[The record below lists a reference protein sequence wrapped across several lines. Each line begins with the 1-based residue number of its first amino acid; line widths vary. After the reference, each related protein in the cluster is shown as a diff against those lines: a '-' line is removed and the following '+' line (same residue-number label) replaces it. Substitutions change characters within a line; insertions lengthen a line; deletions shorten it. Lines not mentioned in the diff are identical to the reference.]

1 MFFEHINSSINI
13 MFNLLCSIFG
23 WRLLSNTFLYI
34 IVNLFG
40 VLFVVGG
47 LIAVGAGFFIIP
59 SIIRAKKRA
68 TRQMKVVELPIRPEN
83 VGKEIRVSG
92 IVQPQ
97 TGSSPLISP
106 LSMQPCVAW
115 RLDILIPGVFAG
127 RKVESAIHE
136 ILSSKEPFCI
146 ENKNGERVSVYQGQA
161 HFVFIK
167 LPTYRGAVTAEH
179 INHFANALEQNGG
192 GHILSQLTDI
202 ATQVS
207 KGKIMESTLLPGTS
221 VHAVGVLH
229 REEGVYYLRPHVED
243 DAPVVPIVAIS
254 RQDLDEEWQRLLKN
268 CFASMA
274 IGVIL
279 IAVGVLIFR
288 A

>member
-1 MFFEHINSSINI
+1 MPNTTLYVSAYF
-13 MFNLLCSIFG
+13 LLELVDKIK
-23 WRLLSNTFLYI
+23 RKLIY
-34 IVNLFG
+34 LFG
-40 VLFVVGG
+40 GLSVAGG

-127 RKVESAIHE
+127 REVESAIHE
-136 ILSSKEPFCI
+136 ILISKEPFCI
-146 ENKNGERVSVYQGQA
+146 ENKNGERVSVYQQQA

-207 KGKIMESTLLPGTS
+207 KGKIKESTLLPGTS

-243 DAPVVPIVAIS
+243 PDAPVVVTS

-268 CFASMA
+268 CFASIA

-279 IAVGVLIFR
+279 IAVGVLILGMQ
-288 A
+288 